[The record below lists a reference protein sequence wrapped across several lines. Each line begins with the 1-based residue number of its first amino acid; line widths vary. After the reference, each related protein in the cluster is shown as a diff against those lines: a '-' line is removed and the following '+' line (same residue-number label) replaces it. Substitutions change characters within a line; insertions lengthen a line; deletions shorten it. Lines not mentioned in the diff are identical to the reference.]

1 MTNIEIRELWRKF
14 GGGFYGPIVEHA
26 NIKEEA
32 LFEFV
37 RALLTP
43 NWQPIETAPKDGTWI
58 LAVKEGYYGEG
69 IPFIPCVVYWDSD
82 VKGWSESEYVSGE
95 PAWVLTHWMPIPKNP
110 VELKNDR

>member
-1 MTNIEIRELWRKF
+1 MTNVEIRKLWYKF
-14 GGGFYGPIVEHA
+14 GGEFFGHNEGHA

-58 LAVKEGYYGEG
+58 LAVSEG
-69 IPFIPCVVYWDSD
+69 IPFVPSVVYWDSEA
-82 VKGWSESEYVSGE
+82 KGWTEDEYESGE
-95 PAWVLTHWMPIPKNP
+95 PEWVLTHWMPHPKNP
-110 VELKNDR
+110 VELKND